1 MFKTI
6 LDPKLLVWIK
16 ASSLSLDDEFMQ
28 HIPTTKGEERL
39 KDWLKSV
46 ISKKI
51 KDFCRP
57 VIDPGWNYRGKLIYI
72 TGLRPML
79 GKSYSW
85 WANNAEKAFS
95 DWGGKA
101 RLGTKDEYIAFCGVL
116 IKKLVSNGWSV
127 DDAWDAVCNDS
138 SKLGNYKS
146 SEGARIAL
154 KDTGSNE
161 VCGFFDLANTYK
173 ILAGDEDD
181 DNGFFM
187 ASGCY
192 MCLGNQFPI
201 ADIHPVVGR
210 TEQWHIAV
218 GWIVLETS

>member
-1 MFKTI
+1 MFTV
-6 LDPKLLVWIK
+6 LEPKHLVYID

-28 HIPTTKGEERL
+28 HIPTTKAEERL
-39 KDWLKSV
+39 KEWLKSV
-46 ISKKI
+46 ISKKV
-51 KDFCRP
+51 KNFYHP
-57 VIDPGWNYRGKLIYI
+57 VIDPSLNYRGKLIYI
-72 TGLRPML
+72 AGLRPIL
-79 GKSYSW
+79 GKSYNW
-85 WANNAEKAFS
+85 WKNNAKRAFS
-95 DWGGKA
+95 SWENA
-101 RLGTKDEYIAFCGVL
+101 RLGTKDEYIVFCGVL

-127 DDAWDAVCNDS
+127 ADAWDAVCNYS
-138 SKLGNYKS
+138 SKLGNYQS
-146 SEGARIAL
+146 SEGERIVL
-154 KDTGSNE
+154 KDTGSDE

-192 MCLGNQFPI
+192 RCLGNQFPI

-210 TEQWHIAV
+210 AEQWHIAV